1 MLEQRTRVVRFAL
14 QNGNRSVLR
23 EGSSAASR
31 EQGSKKNG
39 SRPLHSQGNGQK
51 LRQPLIL
58 DSTPAWN
65 VALGPFR
72 PQAQYRA
79 VAWAKNAWCSGR
91 CLMGNATASV
101 FPRTSAVAAALLL
114 STVE

>member
-79 VAWAKNAWCSGR
+79 VAR

>member
-65 VALGPFR
+65 VALGAFR
-72 PQAQYRA
+72 PRA
-79 VAWAKNAWCSGR
+79 TGPVSCSCVREERLVQWAVPNGERYGFSFSADFC
-91 CLMGNATASV
+91 CCCASSV
-101 FPRTSAVAAALLL
+101 H
-114 STVE
+114 